1 MFCLAHVKVGK
12 GAPKRD
18 RADYDGRAND
28 QVPVKARRVHF
39 KLEIIQL
46 IVKLLFRTAACIAQL
61 TSTKVLMEI
70 MEQCSKGEV
79 GIGGSWLSM
88 KNIVFKLIV
97 VTI

>member
-46 IVKLLFRTAACIAQL
+46 IVTFISYSIAQL

-70 MEQCSKGEV
+70 MEQCSKGEF
-79 GIGGSWLSM
+79 GIGGSWLPM
-88 KNIVFKLIV
+88 KKYSFQAHRGDNIK
-97 VTI
+97 